1 MPETGGLFASLKR
14 LLGTLLGIVST
25 RMELLAN
32 EWEEERM
39 RLMRMFVLALLA
51 VFFVCMA
58 AVLFA
63 IFIVAAFW
71 HDHPL
76 LAISVL
82 SLLFFVMSGL
92 CAISLRRLLH
102 QRPVLFSASLAEL
115 RRDRFELEPHDE

>member
-1 MPETGGLFASLKR
+1 MSESGGLFASLKR
-14 LLGTLLGIVST
+14 LLGTVLGIVST

-32 EWEEERM
+32 EWQEERM
-39 RLMRMFVLALLA
+39 RLMRMLVLALLA

-63 IFIVAAFW
+63 IFVVAAFW
-71 HDHPL
+71 HDYPL

-82 SLLFFVMSGL
+82 SLSFFVLSGL
-92 CAISLRRLLH
+92 CAISLRRLLR

-115 RRDRFELEPHDE
+115 RRDRFELEPQDE

>member
-82 SLLFFVMSGL
+82 SLFFLVMSGL
-92 CAISLRRLLH
+92 CAISLRHLLH

>member
-1 MPETGGLFASLKR
+1 MFASLKR
-14 LLGTLLGIVST
+14 LLGTALGIVST
-25 RMELLAN
+25 RLELLAN

-39 RLMRMFVLALLA
+39 RLMRMLVLALLA

-82 SLLFFVMSGL
+82 SLSFFVMSAI

-102 QRPVLFSASLAEL
+102 QRTVLFSASLAEL
-115 RRDRFELEPHDE
+115 RRDRHELGAADE

>member
-1 MPETGGLFASLKR
+1 MAETGGLFTSLKR
-14 LLGTLLGIVST
+14 LLGTMLGIVST
-25 RMELLAN
+25 RLELLAN

-39 RLMRMFVLALLA
+39 RLMRMLVLALLA

-82 SLLFFVMSGL
+82 ALSFFVMAAV
-92 CAISLRRLLH
+92 CALSLRRLLH
-102 QRPVLFSASLAEL
+102 QRPVLFSASLSEL
-115 RRDRFELEPHDE
+115 RRDRSELGVLDE

>member
-1 MPETGGLFASLKR
+1 MSESGGLFASLKR
-14 LLGTLLGIVST
+14 LLGTVLGIVST

-32 EWEEERM
+32 EWQEERM
-39 RLMRMFVLALLA
+39 RLMRMLVLALLA

-63 IFIVAAFW
+63 IFVVAAFW

-82 SLLFFVMSGL
+82 SLSFFVLSGL
-92 CAISLRRLLH
+92 CAISLRRLLR

-115 RRDRFELEPHDE
+115 RRDRFELEPQDE

>member
-1 MPETGGLFASLKR
+1 MSETGGLFNSLKR
-14 LLGTLLGIVST
+14 LLGTALGIVSV
-25 RMELLAN
+25 RLELLAN
-32 EWEEERM
+32 EWQEERM
-39 RLMRMFVLALLA
+39 RLLRMLVLALLA

-63 IFIVAAFW
+63 IFVVAAFW

-82 SLLFFVMSGL
+82 SLSFFVLSGL
-92 CAISLRRLLH
+92 CAMSLYRLLH

-115 RRDRFELEPHDE
+115 RKDRHGLGVADE

>member
-1 MPETGGLFASLKR
+1 MSETGGLFASLKR
-14 LLGTLLGIVST
+14 LLGTALGIVST
-25 RMELLAN
+25 RLELLAN

-39 RLMRMFVLALLA
+39 RLMRMLVLVLLS
-51 VFFVCMA
+51 VFFICMA

-82 SLLFFVMSGL
+82 ALSFFVMSGL
-92 CAISLRRLLH
+92 CALSLRRLLH
-102 QRPVLFSASLAEL
+102 QRPALFSASLAEL
-115 RRDRFELEPHDE
+115 RKDRQELGAFDE

>member
-1 MPETGGLFASLKR
+1 MSETGGLFASLKR
-14 LLGTLLGIVST
+14 LLSTMLGIVST
-25 RMELLAN
+25 RLELLAN

-39 RLMRMFVLALLA
+39 RLMRMLVLALLA

-82 SLLFFVMSGL
+82 SLTFFLMSVL
-92 CAISLRRLLH
+92 CALTLRRLLH
-102 QRPVLFSASLAEL
+102 QRPVLFSTSLAEL
-115 RRDRFELEPHDE
+115 RRDRHELGALDE

>member
-82 SLLFFVMSGL
+82 SLFFFVMSGL
-92 CAISLRRLLH
+92 CAISLRHLLH

>member
-1 MPETGGLFASLKR
+1 MSETGGLFVSLKR
-14 LLGTLLGIVST
+14 LLSTALGIVST
-25 RMELLAN
+25 RLELLAN

-39 RLMRMFVLALLA
+39 RLIRMLVLALLA

-63 IFIVAAFW
+63 IFVVAAFW

-82 SLLFFVMSGL
+82 ALSFFVISGL
-92 CAISLRRLLH
+92 CALSLRRLLH
-102 QRPVLFSASLAEL
+102 QPPVLFSASLAEL
-115 RRDRFELEPHDE
+115 RRDRHELGAFDE